1 MSLHYPVALFVIGA
15 VSRLPMTLD
24 DDDDDYDGDDD
35 DDDDDHDHDHDD
47 DGGDAGAAG
56 DGDDEARGRRE
67 WRLMEKKWNRRNECP
82 IVSITGHMGISLFLH
97 LYGTFTAKF
106 LLRCKGPSDCGM
118 TFRIST
124 EAL

>member
-1 MSLHYPVALFVIGA
+1 
-15 VSRLPMTLD
+15 MTLD

-67 WRLMEKKWNRRNECP
+67 WRLMEKKWNKKKR
-82 IVSITGHMGISLFLH
+82 VSNSVHNRPHGDLAIFS
-97 LYGTFTAKF
+97 TFMVLSQPSFCCDAKVHQ
-106 LLRCKGPSDCGM
+106 
-118 TFRIST
+118 I
-124 EAL
+124 AA